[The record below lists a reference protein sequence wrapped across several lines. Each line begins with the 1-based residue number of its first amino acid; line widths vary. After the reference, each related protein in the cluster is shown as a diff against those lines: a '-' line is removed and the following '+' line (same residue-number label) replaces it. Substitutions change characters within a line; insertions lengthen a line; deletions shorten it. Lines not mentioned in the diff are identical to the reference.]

1 MRARAGADASR
12 PTDLRREF
20 GLVDG
25 QYRLTETQAQAIL
38 DLRLHRLTGLEQDKI
53 IEEFE
58 QLLERIADYIDI
70 LSNQARLFE
79 VIREELEAVREQYG
93 DKRRTQILDDHLD
106 LTTADLITPEDVV
119 VTLTHEGYI
128 KSQPLDGYRAQ
139 RRGGRGKSA
148 TATKNADFIE
158 KLWVAHTHDTL
169 LCFSSFGKAYW
180 LKVYELPSAGRGSRG
195 KPIVNLLPLEADE
208 HISQVLPVKDFS
220 AGGNVFF
227 AARSGRVK
235 KTALEAFSRPRSNGI
250 IAIDLRDD
258 DTLVAVDLTSGDDQL
273 MLFSDAGKVIR
284 FAEQD
289 VRALGRDAAGVRGIR
304 LKDGQAVIALI
315 VVRDGDILT
324 AT

>member
-1 MRARAGADASR
+1 
-12 PTDLRREF
+12 
-20 GLVDG
+20 
-25 QYRLTETQAQAIL
+25 
-38 DLRLHRLTGLEQDKI
+38 
-53 IEEFE
+53 
-58 QLLERIADYIDI
+58 
-70 LSNQARLFE
+70 
-79 VIREELEAVREQYG
+79 
-93 DKRRTQILDDHLD
+93 
-106 LTTADLITPEDVV
+106 
-119 VTLTHEGYI
+119 
-128 KSQPLDGYRAQ
+128 
-139 RRGGRGKSA
+139 
-148 TATKNADFIE
+148 
-158 KLWVAHTHDTL
+158 
-169 LCFSSFGKAYW
+169 AYW

-227 AARSGRVK
+227 AARSGLVK

-289 VRALGRDAAGVRGIR
+289 VRAMGRDAAGVRGIR

-324 AT
+324 ATEQGYGKRTPIDAYPLRGRGGQGVLALKQSDKTGAVIGATQVADDDEIMLISDGGTLVRTAVDEVSVMSRNTQGVRLIRIEDDQRLVGVDRIEADED